1 MYKKFSEY
9 TPIQSKFGYVMNPQ
23 MSGLEFRNPYKVK
36 NNDMRVPP
44 LVSFQEYDHSVLKKA
59 YPQLEFMKNNH

>member
-9 TPIQSKFGYVMNPQ
+9 TPKQSKSGYVMNPQ
-23 MSGLEFRNPYKVK
+23 ISGLEFKNPYKVK

-44 LVSFQEYDHSVLKKA
+44 LVSFQEYNHSAFKNA
-59 YPQLEFMKNNH
+59 YPQLKFNHNH

>member
-9 TPIQSKFGYVMNPQ
+9 TPTQSKFGYVMNPQ
-23 MSGLEFRNPYKVK
+23 ISGIEFKNPYKVK

-44 LVSFQEYDHSVLKKA
+44 LVSFQEYNHSAFKNA
-59 YPQLEFMKNNH
+59 YPQLEFKHNQ